1 MLAKLTLTIEQSV
14 IEQAKEYAQKK
25 NRSVSRIVEKYL
37 KNIVSYHDIGTSFST
52 LKSPITDS
60 ISGMF
65 HDNGKSYSDMLKRS
79 ITGQICMIKKVFIDT
94 DVILDVALARDP
106 F

>member
-25 NRSVSRIVEKYL
+25 NRSVSRIVEEYL
-37 KNIVSYHDIGTSFST
+37 TNIVSNHDISTSFST

-65 HDNGKSYSDMLKRS
+65 HDNGKSYSDML
-79 ITGQICMIKKVFIDT
+79 GE
-94 DVILDVALARDP
+94 ALQDKYV
-106 F
+106 

>member
-25 NRSVSRIVEKYL
+25 NRSVSRIVEEYL
-37 KNIVSYHDIGTSFST
+37 KNIVANHEPGTSFSKM
-52 LKSPITDS
+52 KSPITNS

-65 HDNGKSYSDMLKRS
+65 HDNGKSYEDMLS
-79 ITGQICMIKKVFIDT
+79 E
-94 DVILDVALARDP
+94 ALQDKYL
-106 F
+106 